1 MNGVVRDGTSV
12 EFTIY
17 CCYTGC
23 DAKIVYPPDKTDIAA
38 SLINAGWFVQVSSEG
53 YLNDVKC
60 WEHLPASMHP
70 KDVVNHPSHYTSG
83 SIEVW
88 DFIVDQ
94 DLDYL
99 RGNVIKYVSRAG
111 KKDPL
116 KELEDLNKAR
126 AYLNKAIEELE
137 KGKS

>member
-1 MNGVVRDGTSV
+1 MN
-12 EFTIY
+12 
-17 CCYTGC
+17 
-23 DAKIVYPPDKTDIAA
+23 
-38 SLINAGWFVQVSSEG
+38 
-53 YLNDVKC
+53 
-60 WEHLPASMHP
+60 
-70 KDVVNHPSHYTSG
+70 DVVNHPSHYTSG
-83 SIEVW
+83 GIEVW

-137 KGKS
+137 KEKGN

>member
-1 MNGVVRDGTSV
+1 MN
-12 EFTIY
+12 
-17 CCYTGC
+17 
-23 DAKIVYPPDKTDIAA
+23 
-38 SLINAGWFVQVSSEG
+38 
-53 YLNDVKC
+53 
-60 WEHLPASMHP
+60 
-70 KDVVNHPSHYTSG
+70 DVVNHPSHYTSG
-83 SIEVW
+83 GIEVW